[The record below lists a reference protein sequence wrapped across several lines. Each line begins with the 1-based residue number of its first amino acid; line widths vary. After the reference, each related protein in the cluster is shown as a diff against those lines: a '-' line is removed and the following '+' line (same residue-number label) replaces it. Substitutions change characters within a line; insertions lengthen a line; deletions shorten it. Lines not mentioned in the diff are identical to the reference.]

1 MSNKNAVWRIVE
13 QQVADALGFKRIAFS
28 GGIWPNKEDAED
40 LDFICQMKATEG
52 KGITIKID
60 DIDALM
66 RRALVQ
72 HKCPVFV
79 FHLER
84 GEFSSGKTWVAVP
97 LDEFKELKQTKGEEL
112 NNEN

>member
-52 KGITIKID
+52 RGITVKID
-60 DIDALM
+60 DIDQITKRGLI
-66 RRALVQ
+66 Q
-72 HKCPVFV
+72 HKKPLFV
-79 FHLER
+79 FHMENAKYDL
-84 GEFSSGKTWVAVP
+84 GKTWVAMP
-97 LDEFKELKQTKGEEL
+97 LQDFKQIKEEYY
-112 NNEN
+112 NEQR